1 MFPEVEFRCVEGET
15 LSQGKEV
22 SKSTDRPTDRPTN
35 MHGGSLERLRDIQ
48 QIFFTG
54 LIIMF

>member
-22 SKSTDRPTDRPTN
+22 SKSTDRPTDQPTC
-35 MHGGSLERLRDIQ
+35 MGVHWKDCVIFSRF
-48 QIFFTG
+48 FFTG